1 LVDAPSSAARR
12 GAGGL
17 FRLRPAAVQPSAICG
32 LGYFTAW
39 NIRIVPVVI
48 RRVGGGAPRLPRCWP
63 PSATQTWCA
72 VFPDHAFTKVPC
84 WHSWFQQSPFLHRE
98 RSTAPDGP
106 TSSPFLGRPRGVDVY
121 GCSEQSENGN
131 RPQSPAHLYGLDQTV
146 TDEEIARL
154 RAWADGSE
162 ALDQVACRIIRREI
176 DREQKSAHCVVNKPR
191 CRIWRIQH
199 SCSEPECVHANENSW
214 PGVSPN
220 LINSATSE
228 RPPIPGCPPRPPKRH
243 E

>member
-1 LVDAPSSAARR
+1 MVDAPSSAARR

-63 PSATQTWCA
+63 PSAAQTWCA

-131 RPQSPAHLYGLDQTV
+131 RPQSPHTPVWARSNTVHLTIL
-146 TDEEIARL
+146 IRL
-154 RAWADGSE
+154 EMSM
-162 ALDQVACRIIRREI
+162 RRV
-176 DREQKSAHCVVNKPR
+176 H
-191 CRIWRIQH
+191 WR
-199 SCSEPECVHANENSW
+199 W
-214 PGVSPN
+214 RGRR
-220 LINSATSE
+220 L
-228 RPPIPGCPPRPPKRH
+228 
-243 E
+243 